1 MKVLGYVVSDKKKIF
16 ENCILKTYFL
26 TLWPTY
32 ATNWNSVNHFC
43 RGPPRNH
50 FCKVWSKSKKGF
62 QRRCLKKLLI
72 DGRTDR
78 RTMDEGQW
86 AITKA
91 YLDHLCSGELKISQH
106 CAARNAYLRYSSG
119 WILKNLRQWA
129 QFSYRSFLMFMA
141 DPSFQWPWDQR
152 LQMAYCLSLM
162 FMENT

>member
-1 MKVLGYVVSDKKKIF
+1 MKVLGHVVSDKKIF
-16 ENCILKTYFL
+16 ENLILKNYFL

-32 ATNWNSVNHFC
+32 ATNWNSLNNFG
-43 RGPPRNH
+43 RGPPRDH
-50 FCKVWSKSKKGF
+50 SCKVWSKSNEWFK
-62 QRRCLKKLLI
+62 RRYCW
-72 DGRTDR
+72 RTDAWTNER
-78 RTMDEGQW
+78 WMTDNGPSQKLTMFTCAQVSW
-86 AITKA
+86 
-91 YLDHLCSGELKISQH
+91 KISKH